1 MKKFKVKVTEL
12 RYHRYVYEV
21 EAKNE
26 DEAANNYFEGT
37 CIEETKDGKEESGG
51 EEVEKVEEIK

>member
-21 EAKNE
+21 EAENE
-26 DEAANNYFEGT
+26 DEAANKYFEGV
-37 CIEETKDGKEESGG
+37 CVEETKDGKEESGG
-51 EEVEKVEEIK
+51 EEVDEVKEIK